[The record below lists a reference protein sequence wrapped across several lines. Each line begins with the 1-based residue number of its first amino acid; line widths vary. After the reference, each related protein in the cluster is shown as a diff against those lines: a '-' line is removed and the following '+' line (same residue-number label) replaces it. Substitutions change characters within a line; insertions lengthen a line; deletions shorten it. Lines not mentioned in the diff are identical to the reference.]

1 MAVLSKIRERSLF
14 LIIIIALALF
24 SFVLSG
30 LFDGNLFNKTATNI
44 GEVNGEPISRE
55 EFAQQIEFYRSR
67 SNGRSSNTQN
77 VNNAWNTLVREKIYQ
92 TQLEKSG
99 VVVGEKDVWDAMVT
113 QISSQN
119 SPQFANEA
127 GFFDPEKLKEYIAT
141 LQDNSEEDANGAA
154 AWMSWINYEK
164 GIKKN
169 LEQNTYNA
177 LIRAGLGSTLSEGK
191 RDYYFQNISVD
202 VDFVYVPFTSIPD
215 SLITVTAD
223 EMKSYIKAHPKD
235 YTVEESRDIEFVQFK
250 IEATPEDEAA
260 IEQELM
266 NMLDDR
272 EEYSNAAKSNVTVA
286 GFKNASDMV
295 EFNAENESDTPYDG
309 SFYNKSGLPQNIAD
323 SIFNLEVG
331 QVYGPYKDNGFYKL
345 SKVTAVKQLP
355 DSVKASH
362 ILIPFV
368 GSSTADASVT
378 KTSEQ
383 AKKVADSIL
392 SVVKGN
398 NQKFEELAREMSV
411 DKVSGANGGDLG
423 WFAYGT
429 MIPEFRDY
437 SFENSKGDM
446 GVVKSQFGYHIIRI
460 DDQKNKQ
467 RNVQVATFSRRI
479 DPSEKTENDVF
490 EKAETFASEL
500 SSGKD
505 MAELAKEQNLNVRP
519 VLSLKVFDDNIAE
532 LGSQRQI
539 VRWTFEENS
548 EVGNVKRFDI
558 DNGYAVVKLTSKN
571 KAGLSGKGQNV
582 RNILLNEKKAALI
595 KERSTGTT
603 LDEIA
608 EQNQVAKRTGL
619 AVSNTS
625 PVFAGVGRFVDIS
638 GVVTALEENELAKNI
653 VGKSGVA
660 FAVVTKK
667 TLPTELQNYNAN
679 KLNLERS
686 LTSRSLLI
694 FEALKENA
702 DIEDNRAVFY

>member
-55 EFAQQIEFYRSR
+55 EFAQQVEFNRSR
-67 SNGRSSNTQN
+67 SNGRSSNIQN

-250 IEATPEDEAA
+250 IEATPEDETA
-260 IEQELM
+260 IEQELL

-286 GFKNASDMV
+286 GFK
-295 EFNAENESDTPYDG
+295 
-309 SFYNKSGLPQNIAD
+309 KC
-323 SIFNLEVG
+323 
-331 QVYGPYKDNGFYKL
+331 
-345 SKVTAVKQLP
+345 
-355 DSVKASH
+355 
-362 ILIPFV
+362 
-368 GSSTADASVT
+368 
-378 KTSEQ
+378 
-383 AKKVADSIL
+383 
-392 SVVKGN
+392 
-398 NQKFEELAREMSV
+398 
-411 DKVSGANGGDLG
+411 
-423 WFAYGT
+423 
-429 MIPEFRDY
+429 FRH
-437 SFENSKGDM
+437 G
-446 GVVKSQFGYHIIRI
+446 
-460 DDQKNKQ
+460 
-467 RNVQVATFSRRI
+467 
-479 DPSEKTENDVF
+479 
-490 EKAETFASEL
+490 
-500 SSGKD
+500 
-505 MAELAKEQNLNVRP
+505 
-519 VLSLKVFDDNIAE
+519 
-532 LGSQRQI
+532 
-539 VRWTFEENS
+539 
-548 EVGNVKRFDI
+548 
-558 DNGYAVVKLTSKN
+558 
-571 KAGLSGKGQNV
+571 
-582 RNILLNEKKAALI
+582 
-595 KERSTGTT
+595 
-603 LDEIA
+603 
-608 EQNQVAKRTGL
+608 
-619 AVSNTS
+619 
-625 PVFAGVGRFVDIS
+625 
-638 GVVTALEENELAKNI
+638 
-653 VGKSGVA
+653 
-660 FAVVTKK
+660 
-667 TLPTELQNYNAN
+667 
-679 KLNLERS
+679 
-686 LTSRSLLI
+686 
-694 FEALKENA
+694 
-702 DIEDNRAVFY
+702 

>member
-30 LFDGNLFNKTATNI
+30 LFDGNLFNKTATNV

-55 EFAQQIEFYRSR
+55 EFAQQVEFYRSR
-67 SNGRSSNTQN
+67 SNGRSTNTQN
-77 VNNAWNTLVREKIYQ
+77 INNAWNTLVREKIYQ

-127 GFFDPEKLKEYIAT
+127 GFFDAEKLKEYIAT
-141 LQDNSEEDANGAA
+141 LQDNSEEDENGAS

-191 RDYYFQNISVD
+191 RDYDFQNISVD
-202 VDFVYVPFTSIPD
+202 LDFVYVPFASIPD

-223 EMKSYIKAHPKD
+223 EMKSYIKSHAKE
-235 YTVEESRDIEFVQFK
+235 YTVEASRDIQFVQFK
-250 IEATPEDEAA
+250 IEATQEDEEA
-260 IEQELM
+260 IKQELI
-266 NMLDDR
+266 NMMDDR
-272 EEYSNAAKSNVTVA
+272 EEYSNAAKSNVIIV
-286 GFKNASDMV
+286 GFKNAVDMN
-295 EFNAENESDTPYDG
+295 EFNAENESDTPYNG
-309 SFYNKSGLPQNIAD
+309 SFFNKSGLAATAAD
-323 SIFNLEVG
+323 SIFNLETG
-331 QVYGPYKDNGFYKL
+331 QVYGPYKENGFYKL

-362 ILIPFV
+362 ILIPFA
-368 GSSTADASVT
+368 GSSAADPTITQTAEEA
-378 KTSEQ
+378 E
-383 AKKVADSIL
+383 KVADSIFT
-392 SVVKGN
+392 VVKRN
-398 NQKFEELAREMSV
+398 KTKFEELAKEMSV
-411 DKVSGANGGDLG
+411 DKVSGAKGGDLG
-423 WFAYGT
+423 WFTYGT

-437 SFENSKGDM
+437 AFENSKGDV

-460 DDQKNKQ
+460 DEQKNKQ
-467 RNVQVATFSRRI
+467 RNVQVATFSRKI
-479 DPSEKTENDVF
+479 DPSETTENNVF
-490 EKAETFASEL
+490 EKAETFASDL
-500 SSGKD
+500 SGEKD
-505 MAELAKEQNLNVRP
+505 IAELAKEQNLNARP
-519 VLSLKVFDDNIAE
+519 VLSLKVFDDNIGE
-532 LGSQRQI
+532 LGPQRQI

-548 EVGNVKRFDI
+548 EVGEVKRFDV
-558 DNGYAVVKLTSKN
+558 DNGYAVVMLSSKN
-571 KAGLSGKGQNV
+571 KAGLSGKGRNV

-608 EQNQVAKRTGL
+608 EENQVAKRSVM

-625 PVFAGVGRFVDIS
+625 PVFAGLGRFVDIA
-638 GVVTALEENELAKNI
+638 GVVTSLDENELAKNI
-653 VGKSGVA
+653 EGKNGVA
-660 FAVVTKK
+660 FAIVTKK
-667 TLPTELQNYNAN
+667 TLPAELKNYNSN
-679 KLNLERS
+679 KLGLERS

-702 DIEDNRAVFY
+702 DIEDNRAFFY

>member
-30 LFDGNLFNKTATNI
+30 LFDGNLFNKTATSI

-55 EFAQQIEFYRSR
+55 EFAQQVDFYRNR
-67 SNGRSSNTQN
+67 SNGQSSNTQN

-141 LQDNSEEDANGAA
+141 LQDNSEEDQNGAA

-191 RDYYFQNISVD
+191 RDYYFQNVNVD
-202 VDFVYVPFTSIPD
+202 VDFVYVPFNSIPD
-215 SLITVTAD
+215 SLITVTSD
-223 EMKSYIKAHPKD
+223 DMKSYIKAHAKA
-235 YTVEESRDIEFVQFK
+235 YTVEESRDIQFVQFK
-250 IEATPEDEAA
+250 ISATAEDELA
-260 IEQELM
+260 IEQELN
-266 NMLDDR
+266 NMMDDR
-272 EEYSNAAKSNVTVA
+272 EEYSNAAKSNVTVV
-286 GFKNASDMV
+286 GFNNAADMN

-309 SFYNKSGLPQNIAD
+309 SYYNKSGLTKIAAD
-323 SIFNLEVG
+323 SIFNLEIG
-331 QVYGPYKDNGFYKL
+331 QVYGPYKENGFYKL
-345 SKVTAVKQLP
+345 SKVTAIKQLP

-362 ILIPFV
+362 ILIPFL

-378 KTSEQ
+378 QTSEQ
-383 AKKVADSIL
+383 AKKMADSIL
-392 SVVKGN
+392 TVVKRN
-398 NQKFEELAREMSV
+398 NQKFEELAKEMSI
-411 DKVSGANGGDLG
+411 DKVSGAKGGDLG
-423 WFAYGT
+423 WFVYKT

-467 RNVQVATFSRRI
+467 RNVQIATFSRKI
-479 DPSEKTENDVF
+479 DPSEKTENDIF
-490 EKAETFASEL
+490 EKAETFASDL

-505 MAELAKEQNLNVRP
+505 MTELAKEQNLTIRP

-548 EVGNVKRFDI
+548 EVGGIKRFDL
-558 DNGYAVVKLTSKN
+558 DNGYAVVMLSAKN
-571 KAGLSGKGQNV
+571 KAGLSGKGKNV
-582 RNILLNEKKAALI
+582 RSILLNEKKADLI
-595 KERSTGTT
+595 KKRSTGTT

-608 EQNQVAKRTGL
+608 QQNQVTKKSSL

-638 GVVTALEENELAKNI
+638 GVVTALDENELTKNI
-653 VGKSGVA
+653 VGKNGVA
-660 FAVVTKK
+660 FAMVTKK

-694 FEALKENA
+694 FEALRENA

>member
-1 MAVLSKIRERSLF
+1 
-14 LIIIIALALF
+14 
-24 SFVLSG
+24 
-30 LFDGNLFNKTATNI
+30 
-44 GEVNGEPISRE
+44 
-55 EFAQQIEFYRSR
+55 
-67 SNGRSSNTQN
+67 
-77 VNNAWNTLVREKIYQ
+77 LVREKIYQ

-141 LQDNSEEDANGAA
+141 LQDNSEEDESGAA

-215 SLITVTAD
+215 SLITVSAD
-223 EMKSYIKAHPKD
+223 EMKSYIKAHPKA

-250 IEATPEDEAA
+250 IEATPEDEVA
-260 IEQELM
+260 IEQELT

-286 GFKNASDMV
+286 GFKNASDMN

-309 SFYNKSGLPQNIAD
+309 SFYNKSGLSQNVAD
-323 SIFNLEVG
+323 SIFNLEIG

-362 ILIPFV
+362 ILIPFA
-368 GSSTADASVT
+368 GSSTADATVT
-378 KTSEQ
+378 QTSEE

-398 NQKFEELAREMSV
+398 NQKFEELAKEMSV
-411 DKVSGANGGDLG
+411 DKVSGAKGGDLG
-423 WFAYGT
+423 WFVYNT

-446 GVVKSQFGYHIIRI
+446 GIVKTQFGYHIIRI

-467 RNVQVATFSRRI
+467 RNVQVATFSRKI

-505 MAELAKEQNLNVRP
+505 MAELAKEQNLSVRP

-539 VRWTFEENS
+539 VRWTFEENA
-548 EVGNVKRFDI
+548 EVGSIKRFDI
-558 DNGYAVVKLTSKN
+558 DNGYAVVMLTSKN

-608 EQNQVAKRTGL
+608 EQNQVTKRTSL

-638 GVVTALEENELAKNI
+638 GVVTALDENELAKNI

-667 TLPTELQNYNAN
+667 TMPTELQNYNAN

>member
-55 EFAQQIEFYRSR
+55 EFAQQIEFYRTR

-141 LQDNSEEDANGAA
+141 LQDNSEEDESGAA

-215 SLITVTAD
+215 SLITVSAD
-223 EMKSYIKAHPKD
+223 EMKSYIKAHPKA

-250 IEATPEDEAA
+250 IEATPEDEVA
-260 IEQELM
+260 IEQELT

-286 GFKNASDMV
+286 GFKNASDMN

-309 SFYNKSGLPQNIAD
+309 SFYNKSGLSQNVAD
-323 SIFNLEVG
+323 SIFNLEIG

-362 ILIPFV
+362 ILIPFA
-368 GSSTADASVT
+368 GSSTADATVT
-378 KTSEQ
+378 QSSEE

-398 NQKFEELAREMSV
+398 NQKFEELAKEMSV
-411 DKVSGANGGDLG
+411 DKVSGAKGGDLG
-423 WFAYGT
+423 WFVYNT

-446 GVVKSQFGYHIIRI
+446 GIVKTQFGYHIIRI

-467 RNVQVATFSRRI
+467 RNVQVATFSRKI

-505 MAELAKEQNLNVRP
+505 MAELAKEQNLSVRP

-539 VRWTFEENS
+539 VRWTFEENA
-548 EVGNVKRFDI
+548 EVGSIKRFDI
-558 DNGYAVVKLTSKN
+558 DNGYAVVMLTSKN

-608 EQNQVAKRTGL
+608 EQNQVTKRTSL

-638 GVVTALEENELAKNI
+638 GVVTALDENELAKNI

-667 TLPTELQNYNAN
+667 TMPTELQNYNAN

>member
-55 EFAQQIEFYRSR
+55 EFGQQVEFYRSR

-77 VNNAWNTLVREKIYQ
+77 INNAWNTLVREKIYQ

-127 GFFDPEKLKEYIAT
+127 GLFDPEKLKEYIAT
-141 LQDNSEEDANGAA
+141 LQDNSEEDQNGAA

-169 LEQNTYNA
+169 LEQNTYNT
-177 LIRAGLGSTLSEGK
+177 LIRAGLGSTLNEGK
-191 RDYYFQNISVD
+191 RDYDFQNISVD
-202 VDFVYVPFTSIPD
+202 VDFVYVPFTSIAD
-215 SLITVTAD
+215 SLINVSTD
-223 EMKSYIKAHPKD
+223 EMKSYIKKHAKE
-235 YTVEESRDIEFVQFK
+235 YTVEESRDIQFVQFK
-250 IEATPEDEAA
+250 IEATQEDEEA

-266 NMLDDR
+266 NMMDDR
-272 EEYSNAAKSNVTVA
+272 EEYSNAAKSNVTIV
-286 GFKNASDMV
+286 GFKNAVDMN

-309 SFYNKSGLPQNIAD
+309 SFYNKNGLAASTAD
-323 SIFNLEVG
+323 SIFNLEIG
-331 QVYGPYKDNGFYKL
+331 QVYGPYKENGFYKV

-368 GSSTADASVT
+368 GSSTADPSVT
-378 KTSEQ
+378 QTEEE
-383 AKKVADSIL
+383 ANKVADSIL
-392 SVVKGN
+392 TVVRRN
-398 NQKFEELAREMSV
+398 NQKFEELAKEMSV
-411 DKVSGANGGDLG
+411 DKVSGAKGGDLG
-423 WFAYGT
+423 WFAYST

-467 RNVQVATFSRRI
+467 RNVQVATFSRKI
-479 DPSEKTENDVF
+479 DPSETTENDVF
-490 EKAETFASEL
+490 EKAETFASDL
-500 SSGKD
+500 SGGKD
-505 MAELAKEQNLNVRP
+505 ITELAKEQNLNVRP
-519 VLSLKVFDDNIAE
+519 VVSLKVFDDNIGE

-548 EVGNVKRFDI
+548 EVGNIKRFDI
-558 DNGYAVVKLTSKN
+558 DNGYAVVMLSSKN
-571 KAGLSGKGQNV
+571 KAGLSGKGRNV
-582 RNILLNEKKAALI
+582 RNILLNQKKAALI

-603 LDEIA
+603 LEEIA
-608 EQNQVAKRTGL
+608 EQNKVAKRNIM

-625 PVFAGVGRFVDIS
+625 PVFAGLGRFVDIA
-638 GVVTALEENELAKNI
+638 GVVTSLDENELAKNI
-653 VGKSGVA
+653 EGKNGVA
-660 FAVVTKK
+660 FAIVTKK
-667 TLPTELQNYNAN
+667 TLPAELKNYNSN
-679 KLNLERS
+679 KLGLERS

-702 DIEDNRAVFY
+702 DIEDNRAFFY

>member
-55 EFAQQIEFYRSR
+55 EFAQQIEFYRTR

-141 LQDNSEEDANGAA
+141 LQDNSEEDESGAA

-215 SLITVTAD
+215 SLITVSAD
-223 EMKSYIKAHPKD
+223 EMKSYIKAHPKA

-250 IEATPEDEAA
+250 IEATPEDEVA
-260 IEQELM
+260 IEQELT

-286 GFKNASDMV
+286 GFKNASDMN

-309 SFYNKSGLPQNIAD
+309 SFYNKSGLSQNVAD
-323 SIFNLEVG
+323 SIFNLEIG

-362 ILIPFV
+362 ILIPFA
-368 GSSTADASVT
+368 GSSTADATVT
-378 KTSEQ
+378 QTSEE

-398 NQKFEELAREMSV
+398 NQKFEELAKEMSV
-411 DKVSGANGGDLG
+411 DKVSGAKGGDLG
-423 WFAYGT
+423 WFVYNT

-446 GVVKSQFGYHIIRI
+446 GIVKTQFGYHIIRI

-467 RNVQVATFSRRI
+467 RNVQVATFSRKI

-505 MAELAKEQNLNVRP
+505 MAELAKEQNLSVRP

-539 VRWTFEENS
+539 VRWTFEENA
-548 EVGNVKRFDI
+548 EVGSIKRFDI
-558 DNGYAVVKLTSKN
+558 DNGYAVVMLTSKN

-608 EQNQVAKRTGL
+608 EQNQVTKRTSL

-638 GVVTALEENELAKNI
+638 GVVTALDENELAKNI

-667 TLPTELQNYNAN
+667 TMPTELQNYNAN

>member
-30 LFDGNLFNKTATNI
+30 LFDGNLFNKTATNV

-55 EFAQQIEFYRSR
+55 EFAQQVEFYRSR
-67 SNGRSSNTQN
+67 SNGRSTNTQN
-77 VNNAWNTLVREKIYQ
+77 INNAWNTLVREKIYQ

-141 LQDNSEEDANGAA
+141 LQDNSEEDENGAS

-191 RDYYFQNISVD
+191 RDYDFQNISVD
-202 VDFVYVPFTSIPD
+202 LDFVYVPFASIPD

-223 EMKSYIKAHPKD
+223 EMKSYIKGHAKE
-235 YTVEESRDIEFVQFK
+235 YTVEASRDIQFVQFK
-250 IEATPEDEAA
+250 IEATQEDEEA
-260 IEQELM
+260 IKQELI
-266 NMLDDR
+266 NMMDDR
-272 EEYSNAAKSNVTVA
+272 EEYSNAAKSNVTIV
-286 GFKNASDMV
+286 GFKNAVDMN
-295 EFNAENESDTPYDG
+295 EFNAENESDTPYNG
-309 SFYNKSGLPQNIAD
+309 SFLNKSGLAATTAD
-323 SIFNLEVG
+323 SIFNLETG
-331 QVYGPYKDNGFYKL
+331 QVYGPYKENGFYKL

-362 ILIPFV
+362 ILIPFA
-368 GSSTADASVT
+368 GSSAADPTVTQTAEEA
-378 KTSEQ
+378 E
-383 AKKVADSIL
+383 KVADSIFT
-392 SVVKGN
+392 VVKRN
-398 NQKFEELAREMSV
+398 KTKFEELAKEMSV
-411 DKVSGANGGDLG
+411 DKVSGAKGGDLG
-423 WFAYGT
+423 WFTYGT

-437 SFENSKGDM
+437 AFENSKGDV

-460 DDQKNKQ
+460 DEQKNKQ
-467 RNVQVATFSRRI
+467 RNVQVATFSRKI
-479 DPSEKTENDVF
+479 DPSETTENNVF
-490 EKAETFASEL
+490 EKAETFASDL
-500 SSGKD
+500 SGGKD
-505 MAELAKEQNLNVRP
+505 IAELAKEQNLNARP
-519 VLSLKVFDDNIAE
+519 VLSLKVFDDNIGE

-548 EVGNVKRFDI
+548 EVGEVKRFDV
-558 DNGYAVVKLTSKN
+558 DNGYAVVMLSSKN
-571 KAGLSGKGQNV
+571 KAGLSGKGRNV

-608 EQNQVAKRTGL
+608 EENQVAKRSVM

-625 PVFAGVGRFVDIS
+625 PVFAGLGRFVDIA
-638 GVVTALEENELAKNI
+638 GVVTSLDENELAKNI
-653 VGKSGVA
+653 EGKNGVA
-660 FAVVTKK
+660 FAIVTKK
-667 TLPTELQNYNAN
+667 TLPAELKNYNSN
-679 KLNLERS
+679 KLGLERS

-702 DIEDNRAVFY
+702 DIEDNRAFFY